1 MFYIKNALMRNSTYN
16 LMSQHNSKM
25 YMIKIFGNLMP
36 ETSKKPVLFLH
47 FLDDIY
53 CTGKF
58 FFIKDIFVQN
68 SIKSLEYNEKM

>member
-1 MFYIKNALMRNSTYN
+1 MFYIKNALTRNNTYN

-25 YMIKIFGNLMP
+25 YMTKIFGTSMP
-36 ETSKKPVLFLH
+36 ETSKKPVLCLH

-58 FFIKDIFVQN
+58 LF
-68 SIKSLEYNEKM
+68 S